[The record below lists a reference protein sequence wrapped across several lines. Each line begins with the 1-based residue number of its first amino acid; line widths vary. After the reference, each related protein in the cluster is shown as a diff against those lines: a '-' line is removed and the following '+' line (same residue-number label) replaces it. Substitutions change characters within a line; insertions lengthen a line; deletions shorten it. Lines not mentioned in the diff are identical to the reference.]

1 MPAVRGEVV
10 HMRLF
15 DLGEEVDLARVERMR
30 GAEPTRAPLVT
41 HSPSPPTL
49 RSPTPLEVSFPM
61 QADGGQAIRVEMRLH
76 GVGVLTVR
84 ARWAVEVA
92 ALAGLGGL
100 AQSLRVGGRPFEEFA
115 DGLARELRV
124 ELGLAPPLPDG
135 VAPERYLVYALHLA
149 PAEVP
154 ELLQRERP
162 TLAQLVADA
171 PGETLVPE
179 RLASAWKHT
188 LQYTPGDAAIF
199 GWDHAVV
206 LDGPGEY
213 EDVLDVVELANL
225 ELLEFRSYD
234 ADLDRKLESSF
245 VALDRLWAR
254 GGLFRSARTA
264 LAEISK
270 LRVRFA
276 RLTDNLHDTGKLFG
290 DWYTAQMH
298 RRLHERFHLAS
309 WESAVASK
317 METLED
323 LFHLAQEEANH
334 RRTLILEVM
343 IVVLFVLDLAILV
356 RVP

>member
-1 MPAVRGEVV
+1 MRGEVI

-15 DLGEEVDLARVERMR
+15 DLGEEVDLEGVTRMH
-30 GAEPTRAPLVT
+30 GAVPSRAPLVT

-49 RSPTPLEVSFPM
+49 RSPTPLEVVFAVA
-61 QADGGQAIRVEMRLH
+61 ADRGQAVRVELRLH
-76 GVGVLTVR
+76 GVGVLAVR
-84 ARWAVEVA
+84 ARWAVEAEAVGSLGELA
-92 ALAGLGGL
+92 QALRIGGQPFEAYAEGLAG
-100 AQSLRVGGRPFEEFA
+100 
-115 DGLARELRV
+115 ELRG
-124 ELGLAPPLPDG
+124 ELGLPAPSADG
-135 VAPERYLVYALHLA
+135 VEPERYLVYALHLA
-149 PAEVP
+149 PGDVP
-154 ELLQRERP
+154 DLLQRERAA
-162 TLAQLVADA
+162 LAQLVADA
-171 PGETLVPE
+171 PGESLVPE

-213 EDVLDVVELANL
+213 EDILDVIELANL

-298 RRLHERFHLAS
+298 RHLHERFHLAS
-309 WESAVASK
+309 WEKAVASK

-343 IVVLFVLDLAILV
+343 VVVLFVLDLAILL